1 VKIAAAQ
8 ISCALGDIDATLHK
22 IHDLSSRAKS
32 DGAEVIVFPEMA
44 DTGYSM
50 SIIQKQATTW
60 TSGAVPEVQHIAKML
75 SIALV
80 SGVSERENST
90 IYNSQVV
97 IDSGGEIVAKYRK
110 IHLFTVTPI
119 EEHKCFS
126 PGHELVTFFHGRAS
140 FRTQYLL

>member
-1 VKIAAAQ
+1 
-8 ISCALGDIDATLHK
+8 
-22 IHDLSSRAKS
+22 
-32 DGAEVIVFPEMA
+32 
-44 DTGYSM
+44 M

-119 EEHKCFS
+119 EEHKCLS

-140 FRTQYLL
+140 FRTQHLL